1 MLSIIC
7 LSAWRN
13 NKGQTSWLPVNYHH
27 MLHLLPGA
35 SKVQKL
41 SQGLHWLWRT
51 KFMPKR
57 RITTCCMFSAG
68 SRTTASKYTILQILG
83 SFRLFFLLLSLCTP
97 SHFKR
102 WEASNFVWDV
112 HSENSTWICCIFK
125 AYLNV
130 LLPSVRHLLIL
141 FPIPYLIVQ
150 SMRTEDAEQWEFG
163 CVTDA
168 HWCLFIESHFIW
180 KAFSFERGF

>member
-57 RITTCCMFSAG
+57 RIMTCCVFSAG

-83 SFRLFFLLLSLCTP
+83 SFRLFFYYCLSAHLVILKDEKQVILSRMCTLKIAHE
-97 SHFKR
+97 S
-102 WEASNFVWDV
+102 V
-112 HSENSTWICCIFK
+112 
-125 AYLNV
+125 AYSKL
-130 LLPSVRHLLIL
+130 
-141 FPIPYLIVQ
+141 
-150 SMRTEDAEQWEFG
+150 T
-163 CVTDA
+163 
-168 HWCLFIESHFIW
+168 
-180 KAFSFERGF
+180 